1 MSFVRRFFSGFRL
14 FFQSLRYIPQHR
26 MLRYVILPSFLSLAT
41 GVGLAT
47 VGYLGLHTA
56 LTDLLEQLNES
67 AGLQGYLQSPLIG
80 GLVVV
85 LSVLVGGTIAVILWR
100 LVASVV
106 VLPFLGPLL
115 EKIEEEVIGEALPTS
130 WNENVRN
137 TLIGL
142 WTGVKHLVAGVLILA
157 VSWPLG
163 PIGAALN
170 IMAQSY
176 FSGRGVFDLLFEKH
190 TPSMA
195 DRRTQIKRFRPEL
208 FGVGLAFFLT
218 LFIPG
223 IGVLA
228 APVLGV
234 TAAARIYYGAR
245 SAPVRKAGQKLR

>member
-14 FFQSLRYIPQHR
+14 FYQSLYYIPQHR

-41 GVGLAT
+41 GVGLAAI
-47 VGYLGLHTA
+47 GYLGLSTA
-56 LTDLLEQLNES
+56 LTDLLERLNQS
-67 AGLQGYLQSPLIG
+67 GNLQQYLETPLVG

-85 LSVLVGGTIAVILWR
+85 LSIIVGGTIAVILWR

-142 WTGVKHLVAGVLILA
+142 WTGVKHLVAGVIIL
-157 VSWPLG
+157 PLG

-170 IMAQSY
+170 ITAQSY

-190 TPSMA
+190 TPFMA

-218 LFIPG
+218 LFIPA

-234 TAAARIYYGAR
+234 TAAARIYYGAK
-245 SAPVRKAGQKLR
+245 SAPVRKAGQNLR